1 MVIKDKKVWHVTFQP
16 RPWRRMWK
24 VCVCIRIMVAVKKS
38 VCMDKLVEGCG
49 RSRAVEWAQEVMGLP
64 WVPNVGL
71 HRSLEVPCYKG
82 KYGQTSPNHR
92 LPSVV

>member
-1 MVIKDKKVWHVTFQP
+1 
-16 RPWRRMWK
+16 
-24 VCVCIRIMVAVKKS
+24 MVAVKKS

-71 HRSLEVPCYKG
+71 HRSLGVPCYKG
-82 KYGQTSPNHR
+82 KYGQTSQSHWLWALAAFGGLEENKYWW
-92 LPSVV
+92 